1 MILLP
6 IYIYTQ
12 MKICTVSLNFTEIKN
27 FHYAEDLIP
36 LTVSEYDNET
46 TKTAG
51 IPGCKTGKILFG
63 YGDKQPVGGF
73 ELDESNNYIEYK

>member
-1 MILLP
+1 MRKRLKH
-6 IYIYTQ
+6 TQ
-12 MKICTVSLNFTEIKN
+12 TQIK
-27 FHYAEDLIP
+27 P
-36 LTVSEYDNET
+36 KEYDNET

-73 ELDESNNYIEYK
+73 GLDEFNNYIATV